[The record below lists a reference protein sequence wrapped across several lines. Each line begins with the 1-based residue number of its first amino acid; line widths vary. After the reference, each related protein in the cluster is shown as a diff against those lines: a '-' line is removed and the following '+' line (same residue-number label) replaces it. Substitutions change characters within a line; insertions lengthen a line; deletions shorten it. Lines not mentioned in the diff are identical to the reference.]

1 MSRPVAVVSILRGVA
16 MLLPALML
24 AACGMG
30 SASLRG
36 ADGQLQPCGAR
47 HCVSSLSDD
56 PVYAIEPLQYH
67 GTRSVAHATLL
78 GALNGMPGVAVV
90 TDTPDY
96 VHATATT
103 ALMRYVDDMEFVLA
117 PDAALIQLRS
127 SSRLG
132 YSDLGANRQR
142 IEALRERFKAALPR

>member
-1 MSRPVAVVSILRGVA
+1 MSRPVAAVLTLKLASISLA
-16 MLLPALML
+16 ALTL
-24 AACGMG
+24 SACGMG

-56 PVYAIEPLQYH
+56 PTYAIEPLRYA
-67 GTRSVAHATLL
+67 GDRGVAHATLI
-78 GALNGMPGVAVV
+78 GALKGMPGVAVA

-103 ALMRYVDDMEFVLA
+103 ALMRYVDDMEFVFPA
-117 PDAALIQLRS
+117 DASVIQLRS

-132 YSDLGANRQR
+132 YSDLGANRKR
-142 IEALRERFKAALPR
+142 IETLRERFMAAQPR

>member
-1 MSRPVAVVSILRGVA
+1 MFRPVAAVSILRRVALSLVA
-16 MLLPALML
+16 MTL

-56 PVYAIEPLQYH
+56 PFYAIEPLRY
-67 GTRSVAHATLL
+67 GGARSVAHATLV
-78 GALNGMPGVAVV
+78 GALQGMPGVAIE

-96 VHATATT
+96 IHATATT
-103 ALMRYVDDMEFVLA
+103 ALMRYVDDMEFVFVADA
-117 PDAALIQLRS
+117 PVIQLRS

-142 IEALRERFKAALPR
+142 IETLRERFKAAMPR